1 MMKNFMGTKSLTKIL
16 KKLKQKIDMFIETT
30 NIFNL

>member
-1 MMKNFMGTKSLTKIL
+1 MKNFMGTKSLTKIL
-16 KKLKQKIDMFIETT
+16 EKLKQKIDMFIETT